1 VAFEQQKEVYSKV
14 RELCKNMN
22 DWFDLCNSKD
32 PDGNTSFLVT
42 VTPTHAVEIADKYLG
57 ILRWFQDW
65 KESVTDDTGNVQL
78 EFFIP
83 METYQSLENCCNGFA
98 SLIYEQCVNKK
109 CSIVLNRANQ
119 DCCEHHFS
127 HVHSG
132 CGHCRHPMQSNAN
145 ACALTSHLKR
155 SLKASARGNVAFA
168 DKKQRTI

>member
-1 VAFEQQKEVYSKV
+1 VAFEQRKEVYSKV

-83 METYQSLENCCNGFA
+83 METYQSLENCCNGFQRMKIA
-98 SLIYEQCVNKK
+98 NFIAIFIANNCK
-109 CSIVLNRANQ
+109 CSRLQIAIPQLPDPPRLA
-119 DCCEHHFS
+119 
-127 HVHSG
+127 
-132 CGHCRHPMQSNAN
+132 
-145 ACALTSHLKR
+145 
-155 SLKASARGNVAFA
+155 
-168 DKKQRTI
+168 